1 MNDVLLNKKVSIER
15 CVQQINR
22 YYHMETGL
30 PFADDRLRQDA
41 VAMNLQRA
49 AELTIDIANHLIKLR
64 KLGLPRD
71 SRESFFL
78 LEQAGL
84 IDTEMMR
91 KLQGMV
97 GFRNILV
104 HEYQKMDMAIMVEV
118 IEHHSQDLLAFATHA
133 LTMAD
138 QT

>member
-1 MNDVLLNKKVSIER
+1 MNDVILNKKVSIER
-15 CVQQINR
+15 CLQQIDR

-30 PFADDRLRQDA
+30 SFADDHLRQDA
-41 VAMNLQRA
+41 VAMNLQRI
-49 AELTIDIANHLIKLR
+49 AELTIDIANHLIKVR

-71 SRESFFL
+71 SRESFSL

-104 HEYQKMDMAIMVEV
+104 HEYQKMDMAIMVKV
-118 IEHHSQDLLAFATHA
+118 IEHHSRDLLVFATRA
-133 LTMAD
+133 LSMVD
-138 QT
+138 